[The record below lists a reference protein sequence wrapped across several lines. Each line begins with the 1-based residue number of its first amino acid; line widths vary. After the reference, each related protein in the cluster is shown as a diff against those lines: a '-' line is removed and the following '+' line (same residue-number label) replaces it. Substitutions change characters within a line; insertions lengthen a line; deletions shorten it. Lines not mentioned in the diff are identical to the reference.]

1 MCPTRA
7 ASCPPAWRR
16 PTGACPGTPNG
27 APAVAA
33 LPTTLGQP
41 LLRLSAQL
49 HRAFHAMSHRACLLR
64 IMTLTR
70 GVFLWRQGAR
80 CAGSE
85 AACGRLGARRSWP
98 ARGCCGRGGACGGGA
113 RRQRRRARSTRRR
126 VRFPLSFSLETEAPT
141 AAFANALFSSPRARE
156 RRELAESL
164 RGQKTLADDDAAGD
178 DAGAWIERSRKL
190 AAAKAEA
197 ARRDAAKAAA
207 ARRAAALDEQDEG
220 GSDEDEA
227 GRPLYTAKDLAG
239 LKARP
244 LSSAF

>member
-1 MCPTRA
+1 MSGCVAVLRASAAHLRVVRRYFRGADACFAAAGRARRPLKALLPSFRKAWWRMCPTRA

-113 RRQRRRARSTRRR
+113 RRQRRRARRTRRR
-126 VRFPLSFSLETEAPT
+126 VRFPLSFSLETEAP
-141 AAFANALFSSPRARE
+141 SVC
-156 RRELAESL
+156 
-164 RGQKTLADDDAAGD
+164 
-178 DAGAWIERSRKL
+178 
-190 AAAKAEA
+190 
-197 ARRDAAKAAA
+197 
-207 ARRAAALDEQDEG
+207 
-220 GSDEDEA
+220 
-227 GRPLYTAKDLAG
+227 
-239 LKARP
+239 
-244 LSSAF
+244 